1 MHLCENREPRM
12 HIYMD
17 NIYDTYISTHEYMG
31 QHIHTHHVYNT
42 SVFCLIIYI
51 YLNYNLYIFELF
63 NYLFNMGNIL

>member
-51 YLNYNLYIFELF
+51 YLNSLIICSTWEIFYIT
-63 NYLFNMGNIL
+63 